1 MGSTPADA
9 PHGGLGA
16 GATRLGAGL
25 RLTRANV
32 ALLFVLLA
40 LALLPFA
47 DLAVANA
54 HPWAVLGPFLA
65 GFLRPDFAAVSDL
78 GRAVLLTLAFAVA
91 GVALGGGA
99 GFALALLG
107 ENRVVRTLATVLRSI
122 HELFWALLLMQPFG
136 PTALTGVLAIALPY
150 AGIFAKVY
158 GELLQEADR
167 RPADVLPRGTGV
179 VSAFLYARLPLA
191 LAPMKTYG
199 LYRMECGLRS
209 SAVIGFVGLPTLG
222 FELDSFFR
230 QGQYDAVAAILL
242 TYYVL
247 IGTIRWWMR
256 APLLPVYVVGAG
268 VILISLGTVSVEWV
282 NVVRFL
288 TVDIVPAPL
297 RGADLLAAGTW
308 TEFGAWLRLVLLDQA
323 TPGLLAT
330 FIVAQMTLVLM
341 GLVAMSGFS
350 LLVPRVVGALGAR
363 AGHVVLVVLRSTP
376 EYMLAYLALQ
386 VLGPSML
393 PAILA
398 LGLHNGAI
406 IAHLLGREGERL
418 TKSLRPDAPS
428 GLNLYGYELV
438 PRLYGP
444 FLAYGFYRW
453 EIIVRESAIVGIL
466 GVHTLGFFV
475 DSAIAEIRL
484 DRALVLI
491 VVAVAATWLID
502 LTSRRI
508 RARLAL
514 GAFGG
519 VEAQRFPAR

>member
-1 MGSTPADA
+1 MPADA
-9 PHGGLGA
+9 AVPPLR
-16 GATRLGAGL
+16 RLA
-25 RLTRANV
+25 LTRGNV
-32 ALLFVLLA
+32 CLFFIA
-40 LALLPFA
+40 LALVLIPFA
-47 DLAVANA
+47 DLEIANA
-54 HPWAVLGPFLA
+54 NPWAVLTKFAA
-65 GFLRPDFAAVSDL
+65 GFLAPDFGAVSDL

-99 GFALALLG
+99 GFALALAS
-107 ENRVVRTLATVLRSI
+107 RSRTARGLATVLRSI

-136 PTALTGVLAIALPY
+136 PSALTGVLAIALPY

-158 GELLQEADR
+158 GEMLEEADS
-167 RPADVLPRGTGV
+167 RPADVLPKDTGA

-191 LAPMKTYG
+191 LAPMKIYG
-199 LYRMECGLRS
+199 LYRVECGIRS

-230 QGQYDAVAAILL
+230 QGQYDAVAAILI
-242 TYYVL
+242 TYYLL

-256 APLLPVYVVGAG
+256 AKLLPLYLAGALA
-268 VILISLGTVSVEWV
+268 VLLSLGTVSLDWT
-282 NVVRFL
+282 NVARVF

-297 RGADLLAAGTW
+297 RGADLLAPATW
-308 TEFGAWLRLVLLDQA
+308 AAFAAWLKIVLVDQA
-323 TPGLLAT
+323 APGLFAT
-330 FIVAQMTLVLM
+330 FVVTQLTLVVM
-341 GLVAMSGFS
+341 GLAALSGFA
-350 LLVPRVVGALGAR
+350 LLVRNVVGRLGAQ

-393 PAILA
+393 PAVIA

-418 TKSLRPDAPS
+418 SQNLRPDAPR
-428 GLNLYGYELV
+428 GLDLYGYELV
-438 PRLYGP
+438 PRLFGP
-444 FLAYGFYRW
+444 FLAYAFYRW
-453 EIIVRESAIVGIL
+453 EIVMRESAIVGIL
-466 GVHTLGFFV
+466 GVATLGFFI

-491 VVAVAATWLID
+491 AVTVLATATID
-502 LTSRRI
+502 LVSRRI

>member
-1 MGSTPADA
+1 MASMPAEA
-9 PHGGLGA
+9 AAMPPR
-16 GATRLGAGL
+16 RLA
-25 RLTRANV
+25 LTRGNV
-32 ALLFVLLA
+32 CLLFVGIAVVLV
-40 LALLPFA
+40 PFA

-54 HPWAVLGPFLA
+54 NPWAALSKFAA
-65 GFLRPDFAAVSDL
+65 GFLAPDFAAVSDL

-91 GVALGGGA
+91 GVALGGAA
-99 GFALALLG
+99 GFALALASRSRG
-107 ENRVVRTLATVLRSI
+107 VRGLATTLRSI

-136 PTALTGVLAIALPY
+136 PSALTGVLAIALPY

-158 GELLQEADR
+158 GEMLEEADR
-167 RPADVLPRGTGV
+167 RPADVLPKGTGA

-191 LAPMKTYG
+191 LAPMKVYG
-199 LYRMECGLRS
+199 LYRVECGIRS

-230 QGQYDAVAAILL
+230 QGEYGAVAAILL
-242 TYYVL
+242 TYYLL

-256 APLLPVYVVGAG
+256 AKLLPLYFAAALAV
-268 VILISLGTVSVEWV
+268 LLSLGTVSPDWA
-282 NVVRFL
+282 NVVRVF

-297 RGADLLAAGTW
+297 RGADLFAPATWAALAA
-308 TEFGAWLRLVLLDQA
+308 WLKIVLVDQA
-323 TPGLLAT
+323 AP
-330 FIVAQMTLVLM
+330 
-341 GLVAMSGFS
+341 GLVATFVVTQLTLVVMGIVALGGFA
-350 LLVPRVVGALGAR
+350 LLVRNVVGRIGAR

-393 PAILA
+393 PAVIA

-418 TKSLRPDAPS
+418 SQTLRPDAPR
-428 GLNLYGYELV
+428 GLDLYGYELV
-438 PRLYGP
+438 PRLFGP
-444 FLAYGFYRW
+444 FLAYACYRW
-453 EIIVRESAIVGIL
+453 EIVMRESAIVGIL
-466 GVHTLGFFV
+466 GVATLGFFI

-491 VVAVAATWLID
+491 AVTVAATAAID
-502 LTSRRI
+502 FVSRRI
-508 RARLAL
+508 RAGLAL

-519 VEAQRFPAR
+519 VAAQRFPAR